1 LRTVKYEFEVE
12 CVSVREL
19 KDYYFFGSLFGRK
32 YKNQVEQHSGKEEV
46 LLDRSDYESEK
57 EIDEA
62 AVEILEDH
70 YANFSNVKYRLVEKT
85 VID

>member
-1 LRTVKYEFEVE
+1 MSAVKYEFEVE

-19 KDYYFFGSLFGRK
+19 KDYFFLGNLFGRK
-32 YKNQVEQHSGKEEV
+32 YKNQVEQHPFKEEV

-57 EIDEA
+57 EMDEA
-62 AVEILEDH
+62 AEDILEAH
-70 YANFSNVKYRLVEKT
+70 HGNFSNVKYRLVEKT